1 MNFKEARPRIINDRK
16 ETFEQKKP
24 QSSLHL
30 RDATLRSRNI
40 LNFVSIMQRIIRKC
54 CNCLAEMKIMRCL
67 YVSFYIFVCLF
78 GNIVTIIFLYKQYHK
93 SQISENKESNTE
105 TTTEN
110 SNLNDGIVNNITKT
124 IDDWFI
130 DLDSDT
136 EDLFEPSVNNA
147 RTKVSL
153 VHINTSYDKYNYIDA
168 LYDLLIIL
176 LFRALSLKQ
185 SVTKK

>member
-1 MNFKEARPRIINDRK
+1 MNFKEARPRIINNRK
-16 ETFEQKKP
+16 ETFEKKP

-78 GNIVTIIFLYKQYHK
+78 GNIVTIIFLYKQYYK

-110 SNLNDGIVNNITKT
+110 SNPNDNIVNNITKT

-153 VHINTSYDKYNYIDA
+153 VHINTSYDINSFISFN
-168 LYDLLIIL
+168 IIL
-176 LFRALSLKQ
+176 LMLYMIY
-185 SVTKK
+185 

>member
-1 MNFKEARPRIINDRK
+1 
-16 ETFEQKKP
+16 
-24 QSSLHL
+24 
-30 RDATLRSRNI
+30 
-40 LNFVSIMQRIIRKC
+40 MQRIIRKC

-78 GNIVTIIFLYKQYHK
+78 GNIVTIIFLYKQYYK

-105 TTTEN
+105 TITEN
-110 SNLNDGIVNNITKT
+110 SNPNDGIVNNITKT

-147 RTKVSL
+147 GTKVSL
-153 VHINTSYDKYNYIDA
+153 IQQYFVRYSI
-168 LYDLLIIL
+168 
-176 LFRALSLKQ
+176 
-185 SVTKK
+185 